1 MTAVPTTNSSS
12 GKPSNP
18 KVLISIINLKPFF
31 IAKKKESLEKFSN
44 SLGLCD
50 SFNHIVF
57 IFIRKRYNQYIYLIE
72 FRYNQSNNHRLR
84 IF

>member
-1 MTAVPTTNSSS
+1 MAAVPNTNSSS

-18 KVLISIINLKPFF
+18 RVLISIINLKPFF
-31 IAKKKESLEKFSN
+31 IAKKESLEKFSN

-57 IFIRKRYNQYIYLIE
+57 IFIKKRYNQYIYLIE
-72 FRYNQSNNHRLR
+72 FRYNQ
-84 IF
+84 